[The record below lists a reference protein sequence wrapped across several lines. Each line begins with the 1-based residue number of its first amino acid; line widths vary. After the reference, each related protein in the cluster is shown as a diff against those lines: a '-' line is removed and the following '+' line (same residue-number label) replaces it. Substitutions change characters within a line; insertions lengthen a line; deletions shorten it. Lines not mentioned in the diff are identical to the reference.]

1 MASKMETTVLEAMKA
16 AAPLN
21 FESATAI
28 ADRFGLKARSVV
40 ASAIRNGIAYNKKA
54 KVNKVGLPVIDKGE
68 LVERI
73 AENLTVS
80 VEALEGLEKASKSAL
95 EALAVTTNLLSTRLA
110 ELSKTVEDLG

>member
-1 MASKMETTVLEAMKA
+1 MASKMDKLVLDAMTA

-21 FESATAI
+21 FESATEI

-54 KVNKVGLPVIDKGE
+54 KVNKVGLPVVAKDDLI
-68 LVERI
+68 VRI
-73 AENLTVS
+73 AENLTIS
-80 VEALEGLEKASKSAL
+80 VEALEGLEKASKSSL
-95 EALAVTTNLLSTRLA
+95 EALAVTTNLLNTRLA